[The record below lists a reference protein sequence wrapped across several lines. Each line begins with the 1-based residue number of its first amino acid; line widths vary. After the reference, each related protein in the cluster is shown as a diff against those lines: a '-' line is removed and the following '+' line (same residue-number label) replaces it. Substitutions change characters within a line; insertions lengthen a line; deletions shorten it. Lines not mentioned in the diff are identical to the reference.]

1 MSLLQMSVSGGA
13 LAAAVLLVRALA
25 LHRLPKRLFPA
36 LWTIVMIRLLVP
48 FSLPASCSVYSLLS
62 RPAPVVVIIFVM
74 SLRKL

>member
-36 LWTIVMIRLLVP
+36 LWAIVMIRLLVP
-48 FSLPASCSVYSLLS
+48 FSLPV
-62 RPAPVVVIIFVM
+62 
-74 SLRKL
+74 